1 MDVKNYYKPQY
12 TKIMLKN
19 ISNLGSVLS
28 RADQKA
34 VKGGQSFMCAALCG
48 PGDGNT
54 PIYDDPMPWEDPN
67 LPQEVIGCVCA

>member
-1 MDVKNYYKPQY
+1 
-12 TKIMLKN
+12 MLKN

-54 PIYDDPMPWEDPN
+54 PIYDYPYPGDPN
-67 LPQEVIGCVCA
+67 PLPEEVGCVCGS